1 MGKTCVFQ
9 IYLTFR
15 TKSLCIPNISY
26 FASKNDYFYPNICIF
41 ENFVVPLREKTVII
55 NGKLRDHIR

>member
-9 IYLTFR
+9 I
-15 TKSLCIPNISY
+15 
-26 FASKNDYFYPNICIF
+26 
-41 ENFVVPLREKTVII
+41 FVVPLREKTFII